1 MAVKMTDPHSKDQY
15 STDKYSHEDLVSLLP
30 FYLSGK
36 IERQDRDAVIQ
47 WLNKDAD
54 ASFILEKV
62 EAERMATITANETL
76 QAPADG
82 LKRLMQDVA
91 GTRQEKSYKNSSTS
105 VISWL
110 KEKILAP
117 LSAAPAELAWGAC
130 AMLMVISLSQSA
142 LLYQGS
148 GQSQSTQP
156 QSTEYNLAS
165 GEKHTILSTAVV
177 KFADNA
183 QMEKVAEYL
192 DDTGTIIIDGP
203 TASGLFVLG
212 FIERDDLPV
221 LKDRQKQFKE
231 NSNLIS
237 QFILKANK

>member
-1 MAVKMTDPHSKDQY
+1 MAVKMTDPYSKEQY

-36 IERQDRDAVIQ
+36 IERQDKDAVIQ
-47 WLNKDAD
+47 WLNNDPD

-76 QAPADG
+76 QAPVDG

-91 GTRQEKSYKNSSTS
+91 STPQEKSFNNSTTN
-105 VISWL
+105 VLSWL

-130 AMLMVISLSQSA
+130 AIMMVISLSQSA
-142 LLYQGS
+142 LLYQGA
-148 GQSQSTQP
+148 GQS

-165 GEKHTILSTAVV
+165 GEKYTILSTAIV

>member
-1 MAVKMTDPHSKDQY
+1 MAVKMTDPYSKEQY

-36 IERQDRDAVIQ
+36 IERQDKDAVIQ
-47 WLNKDAD
+47 WLNNDPD

-91 GTRQEKSYKNSSTS
+91 STQQEKSFKNSTTN
-105 VISWL
+105 VLSWL

-130 AMLMVISLSQSA
+130 AIMMVISLSQSA
-142 LLYQGS
+142 LLYQGA
-148 GQSQSTQP
+148 GQS

-165 GEKHTILSTAVV
+165 GEKYTILSTAIV

>member
-1 MAVKMTDPHSKDQY
+1 MTDQY

-47 WLNKDAD
+47 WLNNDPD

-91 GTRQEKSYKNSSTS
+91 STPQEKSFKNSSAS
-105 VISWL
+105 VLSWL

-130 AMLMVISLSQSA
+130 AIMMVISLSQSA
-142 LLYQGS
+142 LLYQGA
-148 GQSQSTQP
+148 GQS

-165 GEKHTILSTAVV
+165 GEKYTILSTAVV

>member
-1 MAVKMTDPHSKDQY
+1 MAVKMTDPYSKEQY

-36 IERQDRDAVIQ
+36 IERQDKDAVIQ
-47 WLNKDAD
+47 WLNNDPD

-91 GTRQEKSYKNSSTS
+91 STQQEKSFKNSTTN
-105 VISWL
+105 VLSWL

-117 LSAAPAELAWGAC
+117 LAAAPSELAWGAC
-130 AMLMVISLSQSA
+130 AVLMVISLSQSA
-142 LLYQGS
+142 LLYRG
-148 GQSQSTQP
+148 GGQP

-165 GEKHTILSTAVV
+165 GEKYTILSTAVV

>member
-1 MAVKMTDPHSKDQY
+1 M
-15 STDKYSHEDLVSLLP
+15 P

-36 IERQDRDAVIQ
+36 INKTDRDAVIQ
-47 WLNKDAD
+47 WLNKDPD
-54 ASFILEKV
+54 ASYILEKI

-91 GTRQEKSYKNSSTS
+91 NTPQEKSLKNSSTS
-105 VISWL
+105 LLSWL

-130 AMLMVISLSQSA
+130 AVLMVISLSQSA
-142 LLYQGS
+142 LLYRGG
-148 GQSQSTQP
+148 GQP
-156 QSTEYNLAS
+156 ISTEYNLAS
-165 GEKHTILSTAVV
+165 GEKHTILSTAIV
-177 KFADNA
+177 KFSEAA

-212 FIERDDLPV
+212 FIERDDLPT

>member
-1 MAVKMTDPHSKDQY
+1 MTDPYSKEQY

-36 IERQDRDAVIQ
+36 IERQDKDAVIQ
-47 WLNKDAD
+47 WLNNDPD

-76 QAPADG
+76 QAPVDG

-91 GTRQEKSYKNSSTS
+91 STPQETSFNNSTTN
-105 VISWL
+105 VLSWL

-130 AMLMVISLSQSA
+130 AIMMVISLSQSA
-142 LLYQGS
+142 LLYQGA
-148 GQSQSTQP
+148 GQS

-165 GEKHTILSTAVV
+165 GEKYTILSTAIV

-192 DDTGTIIIDGP
+192 SETVTIIIDGP

>member
-1 MAVKMTDPHSKDQY
+1 MAVKMTDPYSKEQY

-36 IERQDRDAVIQ
+36 IERQDKDAVIQ
-47 WLNKDAD
+47 WLNNDPD

-91 GTRQEKSYKNSSTS
+91 STQQEKSFKNSSTS
-105 VISWL
+105 VLSWL

-117 LSAAPAELAWGAC
+117 LSAAPSELAWGAC
-130 AMLMVISLSQSA
+130 AIMMVISLSQSA
-142 LLYQGS
+142 LLYQGA
-148 GQSQSTQP
+148 GQS

-165 GEKHTILSTAVV
+165 GEKYTILSTAIV
-177 KFADNA
+177 KFDDNA